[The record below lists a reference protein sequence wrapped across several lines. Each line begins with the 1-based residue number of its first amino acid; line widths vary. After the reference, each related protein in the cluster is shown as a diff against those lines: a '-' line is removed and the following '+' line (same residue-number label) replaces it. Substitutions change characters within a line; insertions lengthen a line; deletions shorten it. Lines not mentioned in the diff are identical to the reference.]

1 LGAVQSIGS
10 DGRANNKS
18 SRVAIVAR
26 FYAVF
31 SLDSLLLLPALAPR
45 IRSTDREN
53 ANSVVTR
60 RRRIMPR
67 ITAGITKRLVVV
79 STAAL
84 GIAVWAGLASADDRR
99 DDRDGHHNFHKRVIH
114 LPKTGERCVDD
125 PKCHNRWHP
134 AIRPVAYANSGD
146 VAVFGT
152 RDAFDHSLDRN
163 STAADVVALNLN
175 LVHPLTGPLFV
186 RGAAPGDVLAVKLL
200 DIEPDKFGYTIIV
213 PGFGFLRDVFPDPF
227 IARWDLS
234 RRGATSRDIPG
245 VKIRFDGF
253 MGTIGVAPGPT
264 QIETYFQ
271 RESALAAAGGFVLG
285 PQPLDAL
292 PNAVCGPGG
301 SNESRCLRTIPP
313 RENGGNMDV
322 KQMQVGTTLLLPCF
336 VTGCLLSIG
345 DVHFAQ
351 GDGEV
356 SGTAI
361 EMDATV
367 TVKVE
372 VIKKLGAQVKQPQ
385 FHGGDQLK
393 RLAPKK
399 FHATVGYP
407 LKEKG
412 VIPPTHAYLDGTK
425 IGPLTNLSEDVTL
438 AARDALLHMVNWLV
452 INKGLSREQA
462 YCLSSVAVDLRI
474 GNLVDTPNFAVSAI
488 LDLGVFDRRDH
499 DDD

>member
-1 LGAVQSIGS
+1 MTKRGATKINP
-10 DGRANNKS
+10 RAT
-18 SRVAIVAR
+18 
-26 FYAVF
+26 
-31 SLDSLLLLPALAPR
+31 LLATALAVVLCAG
-45 IRSTDREN
+45 S
-53 ANSVVTR
+53 SV
-60 RRRIMPR
+60 
-67 ITAGITKRLVVV
+67 
-79 STAAL
+79 
-84 GIAVWAGLASADDRR
+84 SADERND
-99 DDRDGHHNFHKRVIH
+99 HHNFGKDVIQ
-114 LPKTGERCVDD
+114 LPKTGARCAND
-125 PKCHNRWHP
+125 PKCHNRWHS
-134 AIRPVAYANSGD
+134 AIQPVASANSGD
-146 VAVFGT
+146 IAVFGT
-152 RDAFDHSLDRN
+152 RDAFDHSLSRS

-186 RGAAPGDVLAVKLL
+186 NGAAPGDVLAVTLL
-200 DIEPDKFGYTIIV
+200 DIEPDTFGYTIIV

-234 RRGATSRDIPG
+234 RRGATSPDIPG

-253 MGTIGVAPGPT
+253 MGTIGVAPGPA

-271 RESALAAAGGFVLG
+271 REAELASAGGFVLQ

-292 PNAVCGPGG
+292 PSAVCGPAG
-301 SNESRCLRTIPP
+301 SHSGRCLRTIPP

-336 VTGCLLSIG
+336 VNGCLLSIG

-367 TVKVE
+367 TVRVQ
-372 VIKKLGAQVKQPQ
+372 VIKGLGAQVTQPQ

-407 LKEKG
+407 LKQKG
-412 VIPPTHAYLDGTK
+412 VIPPTHAYLNGSK
-425 IGPLTNLSEDVTL
+425 IGPLSNLSEDVTL
-438 AARDALLHMVNWLV
+438 AARDALLHMVNWLA
-452 INKGLSREQA
+452 INKGLSPEQA

-488 LDLGVFDRRDH
+488 LDLGVFREH
-499 DDD
+499 DDDDD